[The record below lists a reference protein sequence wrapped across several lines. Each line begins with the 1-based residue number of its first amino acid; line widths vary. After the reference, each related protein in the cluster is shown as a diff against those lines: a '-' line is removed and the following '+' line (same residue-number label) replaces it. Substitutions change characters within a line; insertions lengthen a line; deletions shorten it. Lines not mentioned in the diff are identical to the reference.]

1 MFPEKRLP
9 AGSPP
14 AVRLGEN
21 SMKVGILTLHNAFNF
36 GAYLQAYALQKTI
49 TGLGHDVE
57 FISLSHPEGN
67 LRRIRTMLS
76 KRPKKLAFN
85 FSKYFAF
92 RQAWRSINVNTES
105 YSRTRKRYD
114 AIVIG
119 SDEVWNIKNPT
130 FAVMPEYFGHGLN
143 SDKIITYAPSS
154 SRTTHADVAR
164 NPRLVEGMGNIRHFS
179 ARDKN
184 TYEIVEKVAKKPV
197 TMVLDPTFLVGY
209 EDEVEDIGIGGKG
222 YVVVYTY
229 YFDPLKIQQ
238 TIKFARSRGLK
249 LVSPCFYNDWCDEV
263 VPCTPFGFLSLIRDA
278 QYVVTDT
285 FHGSIFSILYG
296 KQFGAY
302 ASDKIKVAALL
313 SALGLSDRELGGVED
328 VGSILDEPID
338 YGVVQACIEQKRDV
352 SLNYL
357 RQALATAA

>member
-1 MFPEKRLP
+1 MLPEKRLS
-9 AGSPP
+9 AGVPP
-14 AVRLGEN
+14 AARLREN

-49 TGLGHDVE
+49 IGLGHDVE
-57 FISLSHPEGN
+57 FISLSHPEGSM
-67 LRRIRTMLS
+67 RRMRTMLS
-76 KRPKKLAFN
+76 KRPRKLAFN

-130 FAVMPEYFGHGLN
+130 FAVMPEYFGQGLN
-143 SDKIITYAPSS
+143 SSKIITYAPSS
-154 SRTTHADVAR
+154 SKTTYADVAG

-179 ARDKN
+179 ARDRN
-184 TYEIVEKVAKKPV
+184 TFEIVERVAKKPV

-209 EDEVEDIGIGGKG
+209 DDEAEDIDVGGKG

-229 YFDPLKIQQ
+229 YFDRVKIEK
-238 TIKFARSRGLK
+238 TIKFAKSRGLK

-263 VPCTPFGFLSLIRDA
+263 VPCTPFGFLGLIRDA
-278 QYVVTDT
+278 EYVVTDT

-296 KQFGAY
+296 KQFGSY
-302 ASDKIKVAALL
+302 ASEKIKVAALL
-313 SALGLSDRELGGVED
+313 STLGLSGRELGVAD
-328 VGSILDEPID
+328 DIGSVLDEPID
-338 YGVVQACIEQKRDV
+338 YEAVQSLIRQERDV

-357 RQALATAA
+357 RQALTAPA

>member
-9 AGSPP
+9 AGGPP
-14 AVRLGEN
+14 AIRLGEN

-179 ARDKN
+179 ARDVN

-229 YFDPLKIQQ
+229 YFDPRKIQQ

-249 LVSPCFYNDWCDEV
+249 LISPCFYNDWCDEV

-278 QYVVTDT
+278 EYVVTDT

-352 SLNYL
+352 SLDYL
-357 RQALATAA
+357 RQALARAA

>member
-1 MFPEKRLP
+1 
-9 AGSPP
+9 
-14 AVRLGEN
+14 
-21 SMKVGILTLHNAFNF
+21 MKVGILTLHNAFNF